1 MVWASR
7 NFLSERIALVC
18 PIMEFFH
25 NFKKLM
31 EDVWKQPELF
41 YTFFA
46 RLSHALNPKSP
57 VKVKPKMKL
66 LQSYFTTLALL
77 WPDYRA
83 PFIALLKECTGPL
96 LIHLRNILL
105 IFEFFIPIVSIVS
118 SRFCHRSY
126 FLEVLFFFVKRSPNI

>member
-25 NFKKLM
+25 NYKKLM

-57 VKVKPKMKL
+57 VKIKPKMKL

-77 WPDYRA
+77 WPEYRT
-83 PFIALLKECTGPL
+83 PFIGLLQSCTGHL

-105 IFEFFIPIVSIVS
+105 IFEFFIPIVS
-118 SRFCHRSY
+118 
-126 FLEVLFFFVKRSPNI
+126 LFYSLKHPHLLFS